1 MLVTWIPASA
11 VAMLI
16 GLKGQVSTASKGGSV
31 TPFKR

>member
-11 VAMLI
+11 VAMLY

-31 TPFKR
+31 NPLKR